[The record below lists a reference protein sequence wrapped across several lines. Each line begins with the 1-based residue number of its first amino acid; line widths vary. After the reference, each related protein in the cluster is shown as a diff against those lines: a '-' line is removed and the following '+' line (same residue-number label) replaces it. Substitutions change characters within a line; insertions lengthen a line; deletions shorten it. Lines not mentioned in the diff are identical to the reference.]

1 MDRQFCIVCEI
12 TRGYVIYT
20 MWFILGKLIYSCC
33 RLTRI
38 YDGCIYGVCI
48 IYIYIS
54 ISMGMYFFCGFKL
67 LKETEVEAPRII
79 PPNHTPEPYPR
90 IIRTPLNCLFLTHTP
105 LSIPIFTA
113 TSNNKC
119 AKPIAT
125 SVSAAAAA
133 SLISAGQSLVSVL
146 PLLLLSSCSLS
157 LLLYS
162 WMM

>member
-1 MDRQFCIVCEI
+1 MDWQFSIVCEI

-48 IYIYIS
+48 IHIYITIS
-54 ISMGMYFFCGFKL
+54 IGMYFFLWVQTFKGN
-67 LKETEVEAPRII
+67 RSRGIS
-79 PPNHTPEPYPR
+79 NHTPEPYPR

-157 LLLYS
+157 PFV
-162 WMM
+162 